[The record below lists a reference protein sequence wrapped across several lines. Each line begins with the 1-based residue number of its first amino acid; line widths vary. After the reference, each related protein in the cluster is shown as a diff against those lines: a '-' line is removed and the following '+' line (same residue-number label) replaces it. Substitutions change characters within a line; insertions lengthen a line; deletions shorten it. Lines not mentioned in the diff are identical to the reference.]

1 MGRKLLFS
9 PLGGTDPISN
19 TNMYDGA
26 MLHIVRHYRIDKVY
40 LYMSREIIQYQEADK
55 RYTYCLE
62 KLGELQNRE
71 IQYELISRPELVEVQ
86 DFEIFYW
93 EFKKEID
100 KIRNEMG
107 EDDELILNL
116 SSGTPAMKSWL
127 LVIRTMNELSCKAVQ
142 VVTPDRAMNEH
153 RHKDYQ
159 VKELWELDPD
169 NEEGAENRCREVPCP
184 SLSRVRQEVNIRKLI
199 REYDY
204 HAAHELAAEL
214 QDHKKSY
221 MKLIRV
227 AEDRELLNMEAV
239 ENSLKTNHL
248 DKQYR
253 LPITSGEERDIF
265 EYALVMQIRLRRG
278 EYADFIRSISPILY
292 RLFKRILERRLRIC
306 LEGYTKGPET
316 KAQWDYK
323 KLSKDETGREILE
336 ILDGAY
342 KNQNSQSGQSG
353 FRCGDVYSD
362 HLQKIIQAKSDDEEL
377 KKLVRKLRNA
387 EKTIRNLAA
396 HQIVSINKDKI
407 QEETKY
413 SAEMILSMVN
423 RALGYAEVI
432 DPDKKELWK
441 SYDEM
446 NEKIVQL
453 MNEADQ

>member
-1 MGRKLLFS
+1 MKLLFS

-40 LYMSREIIQYQEADK
+40 LYMSREIIQYQEADE
-55 RYTYCLE
+55 RYTYCLK

-71 IQYELISRPELVEVQ
+71 IQYELIRRPELIEVQ
-86 DFEIFYW
+86 DFEIFYR
-93 EFKKEID
+93 EFKEEID
-100 KIRNEMG
+100 KIRKEMG

-204 HAAHELAAEL
+204 HAARELAAEL
-214 QDHKKSY
+214 KDHEKPY

-227 AEDRELLNMEAV
+227 AEERELLDMDAV
-239 ENSLKTNHL
+239 EKELETNHL
-248 DKQYR
+248 KELYR
-253 LPITSGEERDIF
+253 LPIREGEKRDIF

-278 EYADFIRSISPILY
+278 EYADFIRAISPILY
-292 RLFKRILERRLRIC
+292 RLYKRIMKKKLGICLEKYVSGTETKAVWDLKKLSGDMVGKEILKILER
-306 LEGYTKGPET
+306 
-316 KAQWDYK
+316 
-323 KLSKDETGREILE
+323 
-336 ILDGAY
+336 AY
-342 KNQNSQSGQSG
+342 KSGDG
-353 FRCGDVYSD
+353 FRCGNVYPV
-362 HLQKIIQAKSDDEEL
+362 HMQKIIQAKSDDKEL
-377 KKLVRKLRNA
+377 KKLVGELREA
-387 EKTIRNLAA
+387 EEKVRNQAA
-396 HQIVSINKDKI
+396 HQIVSVNKKTIREWMEKEGCKGRD
-407 QEETKY
+407 
-413 SAEMILSMVN
+413 AEWIMNGIKE
-423 RALGYAEVI
+423 AIGYAEII
-432 DPDKKELWK
+432 DIANKKVWN
-441 SYDEM
+441 SYDQM
-446 NEKIVQL
+446 NEVIIRL
-453 MNEADQ
+453 MDE

>member
-1 MGRKLLFS
+1 MKLLFS

-40 LYMSREIIQYQEADK
+40 LYMSREIIQYQEADE
-55 RYTYCLE
+55 RYTYCLK

-71 IQYELISRPELVEVQ
+71 IQYELIRRPELIEVQ
-86 DFEIFYW
+86 DFEIFYR
-93 EFKKEID
+93 EFKEEID
-100 KIRNEMG
+100 KIRKEMG

-204 HAAHELAAEL
+204 HAALELAAEL
-214 QDHKKSY
+214 KDHEKPY

-227 AEDRELLNMEAV
+227 AEERELLDMDAV
-239 ENSLKTNHL
+239 EKELETNHL
-248 DKQYR
+248 KELYR
-253 LPITSGEERDIF
+253 LPIREGEKRDIF

-278 EYADFIRSISPILY
+278 EYADFIRAISPILY
-292 RLFKRILERRLRIC
+292 RLYKRIMKKKLGICLEKYVSGTETKAVWDLKKLSGDMVGKEILKILER
-306 LEGYTKGPET
+306 
-316 KAQWDYK
+316 
-323 KLSKDETGREILE
+323 
-336 ILDGAY
+336 AY
-342 KNQNSQSGQSG
+342 KSGDG
-353 FRCGDVYSD
+353 FRCGNVYPV
-362 HLQKIIQAKSDDEEL
+362 HMQKIIQAKSDDKEL
-377 KKLVRKLRNA
+377 KKLVGELREA
-387 EKTIRNLAA
+387 EEKVRNQAA
-396 HQIVSINKDKI
+396 HQIVSVNKKTIREWMEKEGCKGRD
-407 QEETKY
+407 
-413 SAEMILSMVN
+413 AEWIMNGIKE
-423 RALGYAEVI
+423 AIGYAEII
-432 DPDKKELWK
+432 DIANKKVWN
-441 SYDEM
+441 SYDQM
-446 NEKIVQL
+446 NEVIIRL
-453 MNEADQ
+453 MDE

>member
-40 LYMSREIIQYQEADK
+40 FYMSREIIQYQEADE
-55 RYTYCLE
+55 RYTYCLD
-62 KLGELQNRE
+62 KLGELQNRQIE
-71 IQYELISRPELVEVQ
+71 RELILRPKLTEVQ
-86 DFEIFYW
+86 DFDIFYQD
-93 EFKKEID
+93 FKNEINR
-100 KIRNEMG
+100 IGTEME

-127 LVIRTMNELSCKAVQ
+127 LVIRTMNELPCKAVQ

-169 NEEGAENRCREVPCP
+169 NKEGAENRCREVPCP
-184 SLSRVRQEVNIRKLI
+184 SLSRVRQEVNIRTLI

-204 HAAHELAAEL
+204 HAAHGLAAKL
-214 QDHKKSY
+214 KDHEKSY
-221 MKLIRV
+221 MKLIRA
-227 AEDRELLNMEAV
+227 AEKRELLEMDAV
-239 ENSLKTNHL
+239 ERSLETDHL
-248 DKQYR
+248 KDLYC
-253 LPITSGEERDIF
+253 LPITEGEERDIF

-292 RLFKRILERRLRIC
+292 RIFKRILERKLRIR
-306 LEGYTKGPET
+306 LKDYTEGSET
-316 KAQWDYK
+316 KAKWSSE
-323 KLSKDETGREILE
+323 KLSKNETGREILK

-342 KNQNSQSGQSG
+342 KNQNSQSG

-377 KKLVRKLRNA
+377 KKLVRKLRDV

-396 HQIVSINKDKI
+396 HQIVSITKDKI
-407 QEETKY
+407 REETQY
-413 SAEMILSMVN
+413 NAEMILKMVN

>member
-1 MGRKLLFS
+1 MGRTLLFS

-40 LYMSREIIQYQEADK
+40 LYMSREIIQYQEADE
-55 RYTYCLE
+55 RYTYCLK

-71 IQYELISRPELVEVQ
+71 IQYELIRRPELIEVQ
-86 DFEIFYW
+86 DFEIFYR
-93 EFKKEID
+93 EFREEIN
-100 KIRNEMG
+100 KIRMEMG

-204 HAAHELAAEL
+204 HAARELASEL
-214 QDHKKSY
+214 KDHEKPY

-227 AEDRELLNMEAV
+227 AEKRELLDMDAV
-239 ENSLKTNHL
+239 EKELKTNHL
-248 DKQYR
+248 KDLYR
-253 LPITSGEERDIF
+253 LPIREGEKRDIF

-292 RLFKRILERRLRIC
+292 ELFKRIMEKKLGIC
-306 LEGYTKGPET
+306 LEKYVKDPEK
-316 KAQWDYK
+316 KAVWDSE
-323 KLSKDETGREILE
+323 KLSKDMEGKEILK
-336 ILDGAY
+336 ILEEAY
-342 KNQNSQSGQSG
+342 KFGDG
-353 FRCGDVYSD
+353 FRGGNVYPV
-362 HLQKIIQAKSDDEEL
+362 HMQKIIRAKSDDKEL
-377 KKLVRKLRNA
+377 KKLVGELREA
-387 EKTIRNLAA
+387 EEKVRNLAA
-396 HQIVSINKDKI
+396 HQIVSVN
-407 QEETKY
+407 EETIRKWTEGHD
-413 SAEMILSMVN
+413 AEQIMNDIKK
-423 RALGYAEVI
+423 AIGYAEII
-432 DPDKKELWK
+432 DIANKEVWN
-441 SYDEM
+441 SYDQM
-446 NEKIVQL
+446 NEVIIRL
-453 MNEADQ
+453 MDE

>member
-1 MGRKLLFS
+1 MGRTLLFS

-40 LYMSREIIQYQEADK
+40 LYMSKEIIQYQEADE
-55 RYTYCLE
+55 RYTYCLK

-71 IQYELISRPELVEVQ
+71 IQYELIRRPELIEVQ
-86 DFEIFYW
+86 DFEIFYR
-93 EFKKEID
+93 EFKEEID
-100 KIRNEMG
+100 KIRKEMG

-204 HAAHELAAEL
+204 HAALELAAEL
-214 QDHKKSY
+214 KDHEKPY

-227 AEDRELLNMEAV
+227 AEERELLDMDAV
-239 ENSLKTNHL
+239 EKELETNHL
-248 DKQYR
+248 KELYR
-253 LPITSGEERDIF
+253 LPIREGEKRDIF

-278 EYADFIRSISPILY
+278 EYADFIRAISPILY
-292 RLFKRILERRLRIC
+292 RLYKRIMKKKLGIC
-306 LEGYTKGPET
+306 LEKYVSGTET
-316 KAQWDYK
+316 KAVWDLK
-323 KLSKDETGREILE
+323 KLSGDMVGKEILK
-336 ILDGAY
+336 ILEGAY
-342 KNQNSQSGQSG
+342 KSGDG
-353 FRCGDVYSD
+353 FRCGNVYPV
-362 HLQKIIQAKSDDEEL
+362 HMQKIIQAKSDDKEL
-377 KKLVRKLRNA
+377 KKLVGELREA
-387 EKTIRNLAA
+387 EEKVRNQAA
-396 HQIVSINKDKI
+396 HQIVSVNKKTIREWMEKEGCKGRD
-407 QEETKY
+407 
-413 SAEMILSMVN
+413 AEWIMNGIKE
-423 RALGYAEVI
+423 AIGYAEII
-432 DPDKKELWK
+432 DIANKKVWN
-441 SYDEM
+441 SYDQM
-446 NEKIVQL
+446 NEVIIRL
-453 MNEADQ
+453 MDE